1 MAKFE
6 KGCKKIGG
14 RVAGTPNKITGD
26 IKEMI
31 RNALS
36 EVGGVDYLKTQAT
49 TNPTAFLGL
58 IKSIVPRDVN
68 VGGQTDNELI
78 IKIKG
83 LGGGD

>member
-1 MAKFE
+1 M
-6 KGCKKIGG
+6 KGKKTGG
-14 RVAGTPNKITGD
+14 RVAGTPNKVTGD
-26 IKEMI
+26 IKQMI
-31 RNALS
+31 RDALS
-36 EVGGVDYLKTQAT
+36 AVGGVRYLEEQAT

-68 VGGQTDNELI
+68 VGSQTDNELV

>member
-1 MAKFE
+1 MGFE
-6 KGCKKIGG
+6 KGHKKLGG
-14 RVAGTPNKITGD
+14 REVGTPNKATGD
-26 IKEMI
+26 IKQMV
-31 RNALS
+31 RDALS
-36 EVGGVDYLKTQAT
+36 EVGGVDYLKTQAKS
-49 TNPTAFLGL
+49 NPTAFLGL